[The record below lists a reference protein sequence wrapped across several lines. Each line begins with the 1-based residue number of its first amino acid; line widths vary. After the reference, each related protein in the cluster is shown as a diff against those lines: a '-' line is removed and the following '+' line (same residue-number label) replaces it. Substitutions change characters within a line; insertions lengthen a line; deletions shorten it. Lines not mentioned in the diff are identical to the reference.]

1 MREFNSFGTFARHLK
16 VTAALG
22 EEVTHH
28 ITETAANIVKKDA
41 KNRIG
46 TYQDRSGNFAAWE
59 PLAEST
65 VADRVAK
72 GYTPNDPLLREG
84 VLRDSI
90 EAETH
95 GNEAVV
101 GSTDEVALYQ
111 EVGTEHIPPRAFL
124 GPALYENK
132 NAISVM
138 AGNTVLAWISGVGWH
153 RPAKL
158 ISEV

>member
-1 MREFNSFGTFARHLK
+1 MREFNSFGAFGRHLAA
-16 VTAALG
+16 TAAIG

-28 ITETAANIVKKDA
+28 ITETAADLVKKDA
-41 KNRIG
+41 QSRIG
-46 TYQDRSGNFAAWE
+46 TYQERSGNFAAWE

-90 EAETH
+90 EVETH

-101 GSTDEVALYQ
+101 GSADEVALYQ
-111 EVGTEHIPPRAFL
+111 EVGTEHILPRPFL
-124 GPALYENK
+124 GPALYDSQR
-132 NAISVM
+132 AIGVM

-158 ISEV
+158 ITEV